1 MRFVLRSPVLAVL
14 LTLSVSLFGCEG
26 CGGDSTSPD
35 ASVDAGVDAGGGGT
49 RDAGVL
55 ILESCAGRKDGDPA
69 SQPTDWELITCQ
81 APTSSPCAELGV
93 RERRYSL
100 CRSIGSRDGGSEP
113 DGGSPCGDAGTNCVM
128 RSVVD
133 QMPCRV
139 PPRLEPL
146 RTGTWSDCGAQAQ
159 APCDT
164 TGVQQRGVLICSG
177 GQAVPAQESRTC
189 ARVTE
194 GLELDA
200 GTWSG
205 CGYASECAREGRETR
220 SRFVCEQ
227 GQAVVLAEARTCT
240 RNTEGKVVGAKSYGP
255 CVPVSLSDCGSQG
268 LSQASY
274 QACRFGSLEDAGAQ
288 EVCDLPVAQD
298 GGFALTDSN
307 LAELLS
313 FVEVSSAATVS
324 FLPDAGYD
332 GGQLSFEYTLPS
344 TNFVR
349 PISPGSVRLSVQ
361 TADGGTLPDGGPL
374 SFAVLTD
381 AEVEGELRS
390 ATGDSTGSIDYDGGV
405 LRVQLA
411 APSPPPALSTVSLS
425 YQGPNSLNLN
435 TADAGA
441 TIELCRL
448 RRVHGLLTVN
458 VAPGTQ
464 TVRFPALTEVLGTLT
479 LQQQDPTQVVTL
491 EFPVLERVRGGV
503 ILQQLQLGNVGLGSL
518 TRTDGN
524 LSVYQG
530 QGALLR
536 LSQLLQVGGS
546 VSIQL
551 NPELVSFELGNLTT
565 VGGDF
570 FVGANPQLVSWATN
584 LSRVEGSFHAVT
596 VPKAGVCA
604 IYGDQ
609 VRPLMSRQGIGG
621 RADGGGVDVLVQ
633 SLWDKRLPDGG
644 LPPANADLTT
654 IQGFDD
660 GDQDGFIRDCDNCP
674 DLFNPQQ
681 VDSDNDGLGDE
692 CDPTPSPKG

>member
-1 MRFVLRSPVLAVL
+1 M
-14 LTLSVSLFGCEG
+14 
-26 CGGDSTSPD
+26 
-35 ASVDAGVDAGGGGT
+35 
-49 RDAGVL
+49 
-55 ILESCAGRKDGDPA
+55 
-69 SQPTDWELITCQ
+69 
-81 APTSSPCAELGV
+81 GV

-100 CRSIGSRDGGSEP
+100 CRYIGSRDGGSEP

-128 RSVVD
+128 RGVVD

-146 RTGTWSDCGAQAQ
+146 STGTWSDCGAQAQ

-205 CGYASECAREGRETR
+205 CGYASECAQEGRETR

-240 RNTEGKVVGAKSYGP
+240 RNTEGKVVGAKNYGP

-298 GGFALTDSN
+298 GGFTLTDSN

-332 GGQLSFEYTLPS
+332 GGQLSFGYTLPS
-344 TNFVR
+344 TS
-349 PISPGSVRLSVQ
+349 ISPGSVRLSVR
-361 TADGGTLPDGGPL
+361 TVDGGTLPDGGPL

-381 AEVEGELRS
+381 ADVEGVLRS
-390 ATGDSTGSIDYDGGV
+390 ATGDSTGSIGYDGGV

-411 APSPPPALSTVSLS
+411 APSPPPALATTSLS
-425 YQGPNSLNLN
+425 YQGPNSLTLD
-435 TADAGA
+435 TADAGS
-441 TIELCRL
+441 TLELCRL
-448 RRVHGLLTVN
+448 RRVHGDMTVN
-458 VAPGTQ
+458 VASGTR

-479 LQQQDPTQVVTL
+479 LSQDDPSQVVTF
-491 EFPVLERVRGGV
+491 EFPLLARVRGGV
-503 ILQQLQLGNVGLGSL
+503 VLDHLQLGNVGLGSL
-518 TRTDGN
+518 TRTDGA
-524 LSVYQG
+524 LVVRQG
-530 QGALLR
+530 RGALLR

-546 VSIQL
+546 VLIGVDTDGGTDGDGATM
-551 NPELVSFELGNLTT
+551 ELVSFEFGNLTT

-570 FVGANPQLVSWATN
+570 IVSNSPQLVSWATN
-584 LSRVEGSFHAVT
+584 LSRVEGSFHAVN

-621 RADGGGVDVLVQ
+621 RTDGGGVDVLVS

-644 LPPANADLTT
+644 LPPTGGDPTT

-692 CDPTPSPKG
+692 CDPTPSPKS